1 MANAPKPTAK
11 KESSYAS
18 NLSSNLFALFVI
30 LMCIIIGVCLFLFLL
45 GRPGNFV
52 IEDAIAKTNSSISLS
67 FYHDDTTHILPK
79 VGNYGGMAYKGGFIV
94 PILIGM
100 FLMVFVFSVER
111 LIVIGK
117 ATGKGNLN
125 SFIKKIQGFLSAGN
139 ISAASKE
146 CDKQEGS
153 VANVI
158 KSALKKY
165 SEVEADMSLNVEQS
179 VVAIQKDIEEATSL
193 EMPML
198 EQNLTI
204 IATLVTVG
212 TLMGLLGTV
221 IGMIRAFAGL
231 ANSGA
236 PDQAALATGISEA
249 LVNTATG
256 ISTSALAIIMYNV
269 LTSKIDKL
277 TYAIDEAGF
286 SIVQTYASTHK

>member
-1 MANAPKPTAK
+1 MANAPKPTTVK
-11 KESSYAS
+11 KESSTA
-18 NLSSNLFALFVI
+18 SNLFATLVIPICILIGILLFIFV
-30 LMCIIIGVCLFLFLL
+30 L
-45 GRPGNFV
+45 GKPSNFNV
-52 IEDAIAKTNSSISLS
+52 DPAVAAANSKLS
-67 FYHDDTTHILPK
+67 FAFYDADTHTYQPFP
-79 VGNYGGMAYKGGFIV
+79 GNYGGMAYKGGFIV
-94 PILIGM
+94 PILMGM
-100 FLMVFVFSVER
+100 LLMVFVFSIER

-117 ATGKGNLN
+117 ATGKGSLD
-125 SFIKKIQGFLSAGN
+125 SFVKKIQSLLGSGN
-139 ISAASKE
+139 IAAASAE

-158 KSALKKY
+158 KSGLKKY
-165 SEVEADMSLNVEQS
+165 AEMEDEKNMDTDQKCL
-179 VVAIQKDIEEATSL
+179 AIQKDIEEATSL

-204 IATLVTVG
+204 IATLVSVG

-221 IGMIRAFAGL
+221 TGMIKAFGGL

-249 LVNTATG
+249 LINTATG
-256 ISTSALAIIMYNV
+256 IGTSTLAIIMYNI

-286 SIVQTYASTHK
+286 SIIQTYASTHK